1 MRNKILVEIYFP
13 AIYRSFDVYIPDYV
27 SFYRITSM
35 IKKVSEKITSG
46 LFVPSDENVLCAM
59 DTGIILDINQ
69 TARELCL
76 HNGSKLMFI

>member
-1 MRNKILVEIYFP
+1 LRNKILIEVYFP
-13 AIYRSFDVYIPDYV
+13 AIYKSFDVYIPDDV

-35 IKKVSEKITSG
+35 IQKVSEKLTNG
-46 LFVPSDENVLCAM
+46 LFIPSEDNVLCAV

>member
-1 MRNKILVEIYFP
+1 MRNKILIEVYFP
-13 AIYRSFDVYIPDYV
+13 AIYISFDVYIPDDV

-35 IKKVSEKITSG
+35 IKKVSDKITNG
-46 LFVPSDENVLCAM
+46 LFVPSDENVLCDM
-59 DTGIILDINQ
+59 DTGLILDINQ

>member
-1 MRNKILVEIYFP
+1 MRNKILIEVYFP
-13 AIYRSFDVYIPDYV
+13 AIYKSFDVYIPDDV
-27 SFYRITSM
+27 M
-35 IKKVSEKITSG
+35 IQKVSEKLTNG
-46 LFVPSDENVLCAM
+46 LFIPSEDNVLCAV